1 MDAASAYII
10 KRVLRDKWG
19 ENPCT
24 HTRLEQITKPF
35 DTSPGSWFCII
46 CGRDVAVLEVHQT
59 PPKQQNQSAS
69 KQQNSRSQPQPQEST
84 VEED

>member
-35 DTSPGSWFCII
+35 DTSPGSWFCMI
-46 CGRDVAVLEVHQT
+46 CGRDVAVLEVRKT
-59 PPKQQNQSAS
+59 PKEKAAPQA
-69 KQQNSRSQPQPQEST
+69 QPQET
-84 VEED
+84 AIEED